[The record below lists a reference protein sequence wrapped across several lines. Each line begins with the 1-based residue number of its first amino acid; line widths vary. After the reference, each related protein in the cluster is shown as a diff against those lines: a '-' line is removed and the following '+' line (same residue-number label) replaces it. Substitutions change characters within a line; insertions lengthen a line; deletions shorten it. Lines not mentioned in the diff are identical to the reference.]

1 MKTPRLFRVAARLRN
16 AAAIASVVALSVAPA
31 ATARAQSSTESKPLA
46 VVGLSSFDS
55 IVEDVNFL
63 GGLAGNPMMG
73 QMVQQ
78 MGAAFTQGMDTTKPI
93 GVIVQSDGVGFT
105 GALCAPIADLEAY
118 AETMAP
124 FGVETSDEG
133 NGVWKITANDKEMY
147 ATQSGEW
154 ALISL
159 MPDMLTGLPENP
171 DELIKAVTDEY
182 DIGVKVMMQNVPE
195 NYRAMAT
202 ETIKQAVEGSLQEPL
217 PGESEADFEARKE
230 QTMAQVEQIDQIFT
244 DIDELTVGL
253 AIDGGNNRAV
263 FDFAYTV
270 LEGTKLAEQ
279 VALNAEAKTN
289 FAGFIQPDAAM
300 MLSFASKMADA
311 DKAQLKQMLPALRKQ
326 VRNAVENETELP
338 TDEAREAMISAF
350 DDFIDAFVATVD
362 AGMMDGGAV
371 LNLSPNALSLVA
383 GGFIGEPAKI
393 EEGLKKIADIAKDE
407 PDFPGVA
414 WNAESHGGVSF
425 HTLSV
430 PLPAEEAEPRQFF
443 GDAVDVAIG
452 IGEKSVYLAFGRD
465 CLAKA
470 KEVIDASAAA
480 PNSKIKPMEMSFS
493 LGPILEVAAAF
504 ADGDDK
510 QTVEM
515 IANVLNNESQGRD
528 HVRLTSEV
536 DGNLVRG
543 RLELEDG
550 VLRAIGMGA
559 MAAQMRQME
568 AQGF

>member
-1 MKTPRLFRVAARLRN
+1 MPRLFRVAARLRT
-16 AAAIASVVALSVAPA
+16 AAAIASVVALSAAPA
-31 ATARAQSSTESKPLA
+31 LQARAQSANESKPLA

-73 QMVQQ
+73 QLVQQ
-78 MGAAFTQGMDTTKPI
+78 MGVAFTQGMDTTKPV
-93 GVIVQSDGVGFT
+93 GVILQSDGVGFT
-105 GALCAPIADLEAY
+105 GALCAPIGDLESY
-118 AETMAP
+118 VETLAP

-147 ATQSGEW
+147 ATQAGEW
-154 ALISL
+154 ALVSL
-159 MPDMLTGLPENP
+159 MPDMLAGLPENP
-171 DELIKAVTDEY
+171 AELIEAVTDEY

-202 ETIKQAVEGSLQEPL
+202 DTIKQAVEGSLQEPL

-230 QTMAQVEQIDQIFT
+230 QTMSQVEQIDQIFT

-270 LEGTKLAEQ
+270 LEGTKLADQ
-279 VALNAEAKTN
+279 LALYEDSKTD

-300 MLSFASKMADA
+300 MLSLTQKMADT
-311 DKAQLKQMLPALRKQ
+311 DKAQFKQMIPALRKQ

-350 DDFIDAFVATVD
+350 DDFIDAFVATID
-362 AGMMDGGAV
+362 AGLMDGGAV
-371 LNLSPNALSLVA
+371 LNLSPNAMSLVA
-383 GGFIGEPAKI
+383 GGFIGEPAKV

-407 PDFPGVA
+407 PDFPGVE
-414 WNAESHGGVSF
+414 WDAESHAGISF

-430 PLPAEEAEPRQFF
+430 PLPADEPEPRKFF
-443 GDAVDVAIG
+443 GDAVDVAVG
-452 IGEKSVYLAFGRD
+452 IGEKSVYFALGRD

-480 PNSKIKPMEMSFS
+480 PGADVKPMELSFA

-510 QTVEM
+510 ETVQM
-515 IANVLNNESQGRD
+515 ISNVLNNESQGRD

-536 DGNLVRG
+536 VGGNSVRG